1 MKRVECFECRGTGF
15 CRDDNYKE
23 FYVLFVRAMVKFSLR
38 MMKTNLQMNTAIAMS
53 LAAGLLVMTKT
64 E

>member
-23 FYVLFVRAMVKFSLR
+23 FLCPVCEGDGEVLIEDDEDKSSDEYSYRNEFGGWFV
-38 MMKTNLQMNTAIAMS
+38 
-53 LAAGLLVMTKT
+53 GDD
-64 E
+64 ED